1 MFELEVDVQ
10 PAAMIKVVGV
20 GGAGGNAVNRMIAS
34 GLRGVEFHIANTDI
48 QALTGS
54 MAERKLQI
62 GPNLTKGLGS
72 GGDPMVGRRA
82 AEEDEQAI
90 ADLLDGADMVFITA
104 GMGGGTGTGA
114 APVVARVARQMG
126 ALTVAVVSRPF
137 TFEGRRRGRQAED
150 GLSELRAEVDTLI
163 VIPNERLLHVVGKD
177 TPLTEAFAVA
187 DEVLLKATKGISDLV
202 TVPGLVNLDFA
213 DVKSIMAA
221 QGNALMGTG
230 RAAGP
235 DRAVQAAH
243 QAVSSPLLED
253 VSVAGAQ
260 GVLLNITGGRD
271 LTLHEVNEASNVV
284 MEAAGEDA
292 NVIFGAV
299 IDPTLDGEI
308 VITVIATGFGP
319 TDHRNRLDTAARLDR
334 VGVRPAP
341 VPAPLV
347 NSIPGASSLRPA
359 TTAAQP
365 AAAAST
371 VATAAS
377 HGFGTPRPVERAT
390 PDESLAEVSLEQ
402 LKRPSMWR
410 PGEKTLRKP
419 TRIGDRDDIDMPA
432 FMRKQR
438 G

>member
-10 PAAMIKVVGV
+10 PAATIKVIGV
-20 GGAGGNAVNRMIAS
+20 GGAGGNAVNRMIAA
-34 GLRGVEFHIANTDI
+34 GLRGTEFLIANTDI

-54 MAERKLQI
+54 MAQRKLQI

-72 GGDPMVGRRA
+72 GGDPTVGRRA

-90 ADLLDGADMVFITA
+90 SDLLEGSDMVFITA

-114 APVVARVARQMG
+114 APVVARVARELG

-137 TFEGRRRGRQAED
+137 DFEGRRRGRQAEE
-150 GLSELRAEVDTLI
+150 GLDALRSEVDTLI
-163 VIPNERLLHVVGKD
+163 VIPNQRLLHVVGKD
-177 TPLTEAFAVA
+177 TPLTDAFAVA

-230 RAAGP
+230 RASGP
-235 DRAVQAAH
+235 ERAAQAAH

-271 LTLHEVNEASNVV
+271 LTLHEVNEASSVV
-284 MEAAGEDA
+284 MEAAGDDA

-299 IDPTLDGEI
+299 IDPALDGEI

-319 TDHRNRLDTAARLDR
+319 TEQRLAAIARGERMPAGATRTAHNLHA
-334 VGVRPAP
+334 PA
-341 VPAPLV
+341 
-347 NSIPGASSLRPA
+347 
-359 TTAAQP
+359 
-365 AAAAST
+365 
-371 VATAAS
+371 
-377 HGFGTPRPVERAT
+377 
-390 PDESLAEVSLEQ
+390 
-402 LKRPSMWR
+402 RPSMHETRPAAGDFLVPAGGGAAVAAPEEDAEATSREEMKRPAIWR
-410 PGEKTLRKP
+410 RENDATMRRPARGNGERTRFEVPAFLRKNQ
-419 TRIGDRDDIDMPA
+419 G
-432 FMRKQR
+432 
-438 G
+438 